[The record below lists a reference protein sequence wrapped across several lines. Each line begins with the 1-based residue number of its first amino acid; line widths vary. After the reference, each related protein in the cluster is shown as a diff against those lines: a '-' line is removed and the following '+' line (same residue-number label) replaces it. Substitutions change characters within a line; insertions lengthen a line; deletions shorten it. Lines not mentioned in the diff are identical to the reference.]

1 MPQGNAPSS
10 AHELHELTGQT
21 AHALRKCPRDTS
33 VKALS
38 TIEKTCVVV

>member
-21 AHALRKCPRDTS
+21 RARFAQMPTGH
-33 VKALS
+33 VG
-38 TIEKTCVVV
+38 